1 MHPKLFIP
9 GPTEVDEDVLRELS
23 RPIIGH
29 RFPEMSELYREIIE
43 STKEYFETPDHHV
56 FVVTASGTGLM
67 EGAIRNLVRKRV
79 LCVVN
84 GAFSERW
91 YKIALANGKDAVPLE
106 VPWGRAVK
114 PDQLDEAL
122 RGGDFEAVTIVQNET
137 STGVRNPI
145 EELAPVAH
153 EHGALVLVD
162 AVSSLGGDWFD
173 IHGLGLDVVVSSS
186 QKAMALPPGLSIL
199 FLSDRALRK
208 AEEVENRGYYFD
220 FLLYKKYLD
229 RGYQTPTTPAISL
242 LYAYR
247 LQIRRMLEEGR
258 IRRYGRHV
266 RMAEMVRDWA
276 RRRGLGVFAERGYES
291 VTLTTV
297 RNTVGL
303 DVGALNDAL
312 RERGYVISNG
322 YGKLRDKTFRIA
334 HMGELRPGDVASLL
348 ANIDDIMGWTG

>member
-9 GPTEVDEDVLRELS
+9 GPTEVEEDVLRELS

-29 RFPEMSELYREIIE
+29 RFPEASELYREVVE
-43 STKEYFETPDHHV
+43 STKEFFETPDYHV
-56 FVVTASGTGLM
+56 FVVTSSGTGLM
-67 EGAIRNLVRKRV
+67 EGAIRNLVKRKV

-91 YKIALANGKDAVPLE
+91 YKIALANGKEAVPLE
-106 VPWGRAVK
+106 VPWGKAVK
-114 PDQLDEAL
+114 PEQLDEAL
-122 RGGDFEAVTIVQNET
+122 SNGDFEAVTIVQNET

-145 EELAPVAH
+145 EKLAPVAH

-173 IHGLGLDVVVSSS
+173 IQGLGLDAVVSSS

-199 FLSDRALRK
+199 FLSERAMKK

-220 FLLYKKYLD
+220 FLLYKKYWD

-258 IRRYGRHV
+258 IRRYERHV
-266 RMAEMVRDWA
+266 RMAEMVRNWA
-276 RRRGLGVFAERGYES
+276 LRRGLGLFAERGYES
-291 VTLTTV
+291 VTLTTI
-297 RNTVGL
+297 RNTLGV
-303 DVGALNDAL
+303 DVPALNQAL

-322 YGKLRDKTFRIA
+322 YGRLKNVTFRIA
-334 HMGELRPGDVASLL
+334 HMGELTPGDVASLL
-348 ANIDDIMGWTG
+348 ANIDDVMGWG